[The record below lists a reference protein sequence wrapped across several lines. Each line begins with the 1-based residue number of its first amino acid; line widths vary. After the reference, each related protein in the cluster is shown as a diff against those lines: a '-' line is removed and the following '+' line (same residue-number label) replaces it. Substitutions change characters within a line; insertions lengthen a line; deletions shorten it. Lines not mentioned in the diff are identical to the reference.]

1 MPKEPEFSDYES
13 VVRTKGSRSTKAKA
27 EAEEWIRPYGRKA
40 PPFGADSATD
50 DLGFVQHSVSNEEL
64 SNEELKPV
72 SHDGRE
78 KQLPP
83 KEIVLRR
90 GHGLTYK
97 FLFLFTVVL
106 LFRPYELFP
115 ALSWLTSIAL
125 LLGIITLTIF
135 VVAQLALE
143 GTLTMRSREVN
154 LVFALTALAFLS
166 IPLAL
171 NPAEAWFTF
180 NDVFFKAVLI
190 FIVIVNVVRTERKLN
205 GLLFLSLTV
214 SVFLSVAAIN
224 DYRVGNLAIQGI
236 RIRGAIGGM
245 FGNPNDMALHL
256 VTMFPLAI
264 AFLLTTRRVF
274 LKVLFGICAALFIG
288 AVVATFSR
296 GGFLGLVG
304 AGIVLTWKFGRR
316 KRFVSILLA
325 VVATVMLFGL
335 APGGYGSRVL
345 SIFGLAPDSVGSA
358 ATRKT
363 LLTHSLYTS
372 LRKPFGIGMGN
383 YHIIALHEGVSHN
396 AYTQVAAEMGFAAL
410 LVYIAFM
417 VVPLRRLRQIERE
430 TQDANQL
437 KRFYFLAIG
446 LQAGLV
452 GYMISSFFAS
462 VAYQWYVY
470 YLVAYAV
477 CLRRLY
483 EAETGKALVLESQK
497 GKKTNQPSLHPLQHG
512 QS

>member
-1 MPKEPEFSDYES
+1 MAKNSELSDYEPL
-13 VVRTKGSRSTKAKA
+13 VRAKRSSSMKADA
-27 EAEEWIRPYGRKA
+27 PAEEWIRPSQKS
-40 PPFGADSATD
+40 PQFGADSAAD
-50 DLGFVQHSVSNEEL
+50 ELGLADRSLSHDELEPVPNEEP
-64 SNEELKPV
+64 K
-72 SHDGRE
+72 H
-78 KQLPP
+78 QLRP
-83 KEIVLRR
+83 KKVVLRR
-90 GHGLTYK
+90 GHGLTYA

-106 LFRPYELFP
+106 FFRPYELFP
-115 ALSWLTSIAL
+115 ALSSLTSIAL

-135 VVAQLALE
+135 VLSQLALE

-154 LVFALTALAFLS
+154 LVLALTALGLLS

-171 NPAEAWFTF
+171 NPPEAWFTF

-190 FIVIVNVVRTERKLN
+190 FIVIVNVVRTERNLN
-205 GLLFLSLTV
+205 GLFFLTLAVSAFLSL
-214 SVFLSVAAIN
+214 AAIN
-224 DYRVGNLAIQGI
+224 DYRTGNLAIQGI
-236 RIRGAIGGM
+236 RIQGVIGGM

-264 AFLLTTRRVF
+264 ALLLSTRRVF
-274 LKVLFGICAALFIG
+274 LKVLLGVCALLFMG

-304 AGIVLTWKFGRR
+304 AGLVLTWKLGRR
-316 KRFVSILLA
+316 RRFVSITLAA
-325 VVATVMLFGL
+325 VVTIALFGL

-358 ATRKT
+358 STRKV

-396 AYTQVAAEMGFAAL
+396 AYTQVGAEMGFAAL
-410 LVYIAFM
+410 LVYVAFM
-417 VVPLRRLRQIERE
+417 VVPMRRLRQIERE

-483 EAETGKALVLESQK
+483 EAETGKVLVLESQK
-497 GKKTNQPSLHPLQHG
+497 HKKTSRPALQPLEHG
-512 QS
+512 

>member
-1 MPKEPEFSDYES
+1 MTKNSELSDYES
-13 VVRTKGSRSTKAKA
+13 LIRAKGSRSTKGDAA
-27 EAEEWIRPYGRKA
+27 ADGWIHPNRLKS

-50 DLGFVQHSVSNEEL
+50 EL
-64 SNEELKPV
+64 ERAHGSFSNEELKPV
-72 SHDGRE
+72 PNEERK

-83 KEIVLRR
+83 KKVVLRR
-90 GHGLTYK
+90 GHGLTYA

-106 LFRPYELFP
+106 FFRPYELVP
-115 ALSWLTSIAL
+115 ALSSLTSIAL

-135 VVAQLALE
+135 VLSQLALE

-154 LVFALTALAFLS
+154 LVFALTALGLLS

-190 FIVIVNVVRTERKLN
+190 FIVIVNVVRTQRNLN
-205 GLLFLSLTV
+205 GLFFLSLAV
-214 SVFLSVAAIN
+214 SAFLSLAAIN
-224 DYRVGNLAIQGI
+224 DYRTGNLAIQGI
-236 RIRGAIGGM
+236 RIRGVIGGM

-264 AFLLTTRRVF
+264 ALLLSTRKVF
-274 LKVLFGICAALFIG
+274 LKVLLGICAALFIG

-304 AGIVLTWKFGRR
+304 AGFVLTWKLGRR
-316 KRFVSILLA
+316 KRFVSFILA
-325 VVATVMLFGL
+325 AVATIALFGL

-358 ATRKT
+358 TARKN

-383 YHIIALHEGVSHN
+383 YHIIAAREAVSHN
-396 AYTQVAAEMGFAAL
+396 AYTQVGAEMGFAAL
-410 LVYIAFM
+410 LVYVAFM
-417 VVPLRRLRQIERE
+417 IVPLRRLRQIERE

-462 VAYQWYVY
+462 VAYQWYLY
-470 YLVAYAV
+470 YLVAYAI

-497 GKKTNQPSLHPLQHG
+497 DKPAKRPALHPLG
-512 QS
+512 RS